1 MIQGINLQS
10 TAPQDAVRRPGAAQ
24 ASLPNAFAALF
35 QAQTEPAGA
44 SAQQPAPAAA
54 TPAPAAAA
62 EPAPAAAA
70 LPPQPA
76 GVPIAYGPAA
86 IEDHMNRWYM
96 ELMQHINGNRME
108 VYNQAMAD
116 WKVNAARHRDLGLP
130 DLPAP
135 EAPQLE
141 AVEPKPEGWWFQ
153 IHS

>member
-10 TAPQDAVRRPGAAQ
+10 TAPQDAVRRPAAAP

-44 SAQQPAPAAA
+44 SAQEAPPAPAATA
-54 TPAPAAAA
+54 
-62 EPAPAAAA
+62 
-70 LPPQPA
+70 PPQPA
-76 GVPIAYGPAA
+76 GVPIGYGPAA
-86 IEDHMNRWYM
+86 VENNMNRWYM

-116 WKVNAARHRDLGLP
+116 WKVNAARHRELGLP

-135 EAPQLE
+135 QAPQLE
-141 AVEPKPEGWWFQ
+141 AVEAKPAGWWFQ